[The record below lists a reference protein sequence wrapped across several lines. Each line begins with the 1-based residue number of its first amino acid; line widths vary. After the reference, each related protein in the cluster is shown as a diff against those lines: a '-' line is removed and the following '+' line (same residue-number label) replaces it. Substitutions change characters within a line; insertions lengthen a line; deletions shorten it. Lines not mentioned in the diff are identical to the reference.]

1 MEKKEN
7 KASAILMNIDIV
19 VASIILAILI
29 VLTFLGVV
37 WRYIF
42 NAPFTWLEEVQT
54 SCMVWIVF
62 AGAGAAFRSGNH
74 VAIEMIV
81 DLMPKSMQK
90 IMEILISIV
99 VVVVIGYLFMQ
110 SIGFIQV
117 FVKSGRSTSM
127 LKIPYS
133 WVYGIAILSYFD
145 MIISYFLKVPVFIA
159 VLGGSMVYFVMN
171 PGINTVI
178 FAQQAIIGTEK
189 ISLMAIPFFVCAGI
203 FMNYTGVTK
212 RIMDFCEVVTGR
224 LPGGLAQVNVLL
236 STVMGGLSGSNIAD
250 AAMESKMMVPEMT
263 KKGFSLEFSSVV
275 TAASSM
281 ITPLIPPGIAM
292 ILYGCIANVSIGKLF
307 ISGLGVG
314 GLLCV
319 SMMILVGVVS
329 KKRGYGILTTEKLT
343 WSKFWTALKPAI
355 LPLPRPEQ
363 LQFFTLH
370 FWELSTMRCTS
381 RI

>member
-7 KASAILMNIDIV
+7 KASAILMNLDIV

-117 FVKSGRSTSM
+117 FVKSSM

-133 WVYGIAILSYFD
+133 WVYGIAIVSYFD
-145 MIISYFLKVPVFIA
+145 MIISYFYALFR
-159 VLGGSMVYFVMN
+159 
-171 PGINTVI
+171 
-178 FAQQAIIGTEK
+178 
-189 ISLMAIPFFVCAGI
+189 
-203 FMNYTGVTK
+203 GVK
-212 RIMDFCEVVTGR
+212 SE
-224 LPGGLAQVNVLL
+224 AK
-236 STVMGGLSGSNIAD
+236 
-250 AAMESKMMVPEMT
+250 E
-263 KKGFSLEFSSVV
+263 
-275 TAASSM
+275 AASS
-281 ITPLIPPGIAM
+281 
-292 ILYGCIANVSIGKLF
+292 N
-307 ISGLGVG
+307 
-314 GLLCV
+314 
-319 SMMILVGVVS
+319 
-329 KKRGYGILTTEKLT
+329 E
-343 WSKFWTALKPAI
+343 
-355 LPLPRPEQ
+355 
-363 LQFFTLH
+363 
-370 FWELSTMRCTS
+370 
-381 RI
+381 

>member
-42 NAPFTWLEEVQT
+42 NAPFTWLE
-54 SCMVWIVF
+54 VWIVF

-133 WVYGIAILSYFD
+133 WVYGIAIVSYFD
-145 MIISYFLKVPVFIA
+145 MIISYFYALFH
-159 VLGGSMVYFVMN
+159 
-171 PGINTVI
+171 
-178 FAQQAIIGTEK
+178 
-189 ISLMAIPFFVCAGI
+189 
-203 FMNYTGVTK
+203 GVK
-212 RIMDFCEVVTGR
+212 SE
-224 LPGGLAQVNVLL
+224 AK
-236 STVMGGLSGSNIAD
+236 
-250 AAMESKMMVPEMT
+250 E
-263 KKGFSLEFSSVV
+263 
-275 TAASSM
+275 AASS
-281 ITPLIPPGIAM
+281 
-292 ILYGCIANVSIGKLF
+292 N
-307 ISGLGVG
+307 
-314 GLLCV
+314 
-319 SMMILVGVVS
+319 
-329 KKRGYGILTTEKLT
+329 E
-343 WSKFWTALKPAI
+343 
-355 LPLPRPEQ
+355 
-363 LQFFTLH
+363 
-370 FWELSTMRCTS
+370 
-381 RI
+381 